1 MSSIKSF
8 VENEIGIIAVAAI
21 VAAVGSRFLPPT
33 PGIENIVTLVGAISA
48 VAGVAIA
55 VVLRP
60 LDVRSLVL
68 AIVLSLVIGVIAI
81 LAFFSIAS
89 GEPGQT
95 TAYWLYLC
103 TVALFGSMG
112 FLVDVAR
119 LKITQ

>member
-8 VENEIGIIAVAAI
+8 VENEIGIIAVAAM
-21 VAAVGSRFLPPT
+21 VAGVGSRFLPPT
-33 PGIENIVTLVGAISA
+33 PGIETIVTLVGAISA